1 VTRMHPDEVDVD
13 DATVDRLLRDQF
25 PQWADLPRRRVLAF
39 GTDHVLYRVG
49 DTLVVRL
56 PRIGWADGQ
65 SALEA
70 EWLPRLAPHLPL
82 EVSAP
87 VSLGRPDHGYP
98 FAWSVNPW
106 LEGDQ
111 LDVSRVDRTVLARD
125 LAGFVRALQSCDA
138 TDAALFGSRGHD
150 LDDVERDEATRASL
164 VEAADLVDAPA
175 AAAVWDEARRAEPWH
190 GPPTWFHGD
199 LTEGNLLVRAGRLSG
214 VLDWGPMGAGDP
226 ACELASAWQLLDP
239 ASRAVFRDEVGCDD
253 ASWQRGRGWAVSI
266 AAIAIP
272 YYRDS
277 VPAFAERGV
286 RTIRAALS
294 ESSG

>member
-70 EWLPRLAPHLPL
+70 QWLPRLAPHLPL

-87 VSLGRPDHGYP
+87 VALGRPDDGYP

-106 LEGDQ
+106 LEGDR
-111 LDVSRVDRTVLARD
+111 LDVSRVDRAVLARD
-125 LAGFVRALQSCDA
+125 LARFVRALQSCDA
-138 TDAALFGSRGHD
+138 TGAGLFGSRGHD
-150 LDDVERDEATRASL
+150 LDDADRDEATRSSL
-164 VEAADLVDAPA
+164 VEAADLVDASA
-175 AAAVWDEARRAEPWH
+175 AAAVWDEARDAEPWH

-239 ASRAVFRDEVGCDD
+239 GSRAVFRDEVGCDD
-253 ASWQRGRGWAVSI
+253 ATWQRGRGWAVSI

-286 RTIRAALS
+286 RTIDAVLS
-294 ESSG
+294 DRS